1 MADQRHILAGVR
13 LLFVPLA
20 AVCTYL
26 LVRLAVGGALG
37 VALGLALAT
46 AVSLLFF
53 KRAQRD
59 RR

>member
-1 MADQRHILAGVR
+1 MADQRHVLAGVR
-13 LLFVPLA
+13 LLFIPLA
-20 AVCTYL
+20 AVGTYL
-26 LVRLAVGGALG
+26 LVRLAVDGAIG
-37 VALGLALAT
+37 VTLGLVLAT